1 MNVGVSWDF
10 ELKLSDACYNRY
22 SIHVVHANTTSKNNL

>member
-1 MNVGVSWDF
+1 MNVQVSWDF
-10 ELKLSDACYNRY
+10 MLKLRNACYNRD